1 MKICLQ
7 KIYNSTVLLQRVKE
21 KERGTK
27 TNGEERVEVR
37 KKENERKNVHV
48 LGSYYFTIII
58 KDREIGREMFL

>member
-27 TNGEERVEVR
+27 TNGRERVEVR
-37 KKENERKNVHV
+37 K
-48 LGSYYFTIII
+48 LQ
-58 KDREIGREMFL
+58 REKKRE

>member
-37 KKENERKNVHV
+37 KLQREKKREWEKEC
-48 LGSYYFTIII
+48 TCTC
-58 KDREIGREMFL
+58 IGFILLYNNH